1 MPGYV
6 VMKEREP
13 MNTVPLEKIQ
23 DSLQEKRSNLEDWL
37 NTALPPKKRTLL
49 GPMKEEAVRTHL
61 EVVDTALKKTSTE
74 DWGVCSVCHGNIEPG
89 LLEMDYTA
97 CVCLD
102 DLSAEE
108 SRRLES
114 ELELAQTVQQSLLP
128 QQVPDTPLLEIAA
141 FSRPAQ
147 IVSGDYFDFFHFHD
161 GADGLV
167 IADVAGHG
175 ISASLYMAGLQA
187 LLRSLIPTSVSP
199 AGVVGHVQR
208 LLIHNVRF
216 STFVTLFLG
225 SFDSATHTLTF
236 CNAGHNP
243 ALVFHVGSDWEDPIR
258 WLRPTSAA
266 IGLVEETGFKEDKTH
281 LEPGDILLLYTDG
294 VTEAMNKKGD
304 EFGPDRLAEVV
315 RREAGLPAKILI
327 QRIRQ
332 VLSEFTDGQ
341 PLADDTTLVACK
353 IAL

>member
-1 MPGYV
+1 
-6 VMKEREP
+6 
-13 MNTVPLEKIQ
+13 MNTVPFEQIQ
-23 DSLQEKRSNLEDWL
+23 DSLQEKRATLTNWL
-37 NTALPPKKRTLL
+37 NTAPSPKKRTLL
-49 GPMKEEAVRTHL
+49 GPMNEKAVQTHL
-61 EVVDTALKKTSTE
+61 DVLDTTLEMASSKTL
-74 DWGVCSVCHGNIEPG
+74 GVCSVCHGTVEAG

-97 CVCLD
+97 SVCLG

-108 SRRLES
+108 SRQLEL

-147 IVSGDYFDFFHFHD
+147 IVGGDYFDFFHFQD
-161 GADGLV
+161 GADGLA

-175 ISASLYMAGLQA
+175 ISASLHMAGLQA
-187 LLRSLIPTSVSP
+187 LLRTLIPTSTSP

-208 LLIHNVRF
+208 LLVHNVRF

-225 SFDSATHTLTF
+225 SFDSATRTLTF

-243 ALVFHVGSDWEDPIR
+243 PLVFHNGSGQGETVR
-258 WLRPTSAA
+258 WLWPTGAA
-266 IGLVEETGFKEDKTH
+266 IGIVEEPNFKEEKIR

-294 VTEAMNKKGD
+294 VTEAMNEKGD
-304 EFGPDRLAEVV
+304 EFDRDGLAEVV
-315 RREAGLPAKILI
+315 RQEAGSPAKVLI

-332 VLSEFTDGQ
+332 ELAEFTGRQ
-341 PLADDTTLVACK
+341 SLADDTTIVACK
-353 IAL
+353 VVS